1 MRTLIASLV
10 ASLNKDRPTSAEL
23 VRRALAQPAR
33 DPEVK
38 FYLAR
43 HLARDATPSEALQ
56 VIQGLIQEG
65 FFCSTSLQ
73 RDPWL
78 QPLSRQPEFQDVIDA
93 IVQREAGA
101 RAAFVDA
108 NGERILS

>member
-1 MRTLIASLV
+1 LVESLHC
-10 ASLNKDRPTSAEL
+10 SLNGERGKSLEIARG
-23 VRRALAQPAR
+23 ALRSKASP